1 MAELDGLVY
10 GMAVVDEHEPASE
23 RVWYRRPMTLG
34 LGALGLTAILSILF
48 A

>member
-10 GMAVVDEHEPASE
+10 GMAVVDEHVPASE
-23 RVWYRRPMTLG
+23 RVWYRKPLTLG